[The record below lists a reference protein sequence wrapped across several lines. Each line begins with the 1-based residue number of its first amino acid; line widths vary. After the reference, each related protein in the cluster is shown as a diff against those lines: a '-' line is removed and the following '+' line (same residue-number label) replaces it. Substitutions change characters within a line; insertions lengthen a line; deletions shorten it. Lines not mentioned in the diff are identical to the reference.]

1 MFNPDQPVKT
11 HTADLLGRTSFAQS
25 LGSIILKYQEKESL
39 VIGLFGEWG
48 SGKTSIINMALEE
61 IDRISSQGQIT
72 KPIIFKFN
80 PWTFSDQ
87 QQLISQ
93 FFKQLSSI
101 LKRTDYASDAKKAG
115 EKLETYASFFEPLVL
130 VPAIG
135 TVALILSKLF
145 KGVGSAAK
153 GWGKMK
159 EADLDGTKRALNE
172 ILLKMRRKIIVV
184 IDDIDRL
191 NNTEIR
197 QIFQLVKSLGD
208 FSNTIYLL
216 AFDKQVVINALAK
229 VQEGPGS
236 DYLEKVVQVP
246 FEIPLISQ
254 QDVERFLFSQ
264 LDALIKDIPEVRWD
278 QTYWGNIYHSGLKYF
293 FQNIRDVT
301 RYINSL
307 RFSLEMV
314 KDMVNPIDFLA
325 VTVLQVFMPDIYSGI
340 RDNKDIFTG
349 SFGSSYGSGDSVKEQ
364 ARKRCDEIIAR
375 TPEAYQEMLK
385 EFLQRLFPKLE
396 TIYGNMNYGHDW
408 YEEWRRTG
416 RVCSPDVFDIF
427 FRLSVPKGDL
437 SLKEMEVLL
446 SLANDREA
454 FGEALM
460 KLKEDGR
467 IVRFLER
474 LEDYTGKSIPEE
486 NIGTIISVLID
497 IGDLFPEGNTGFF
510 GFDTHMKILRISYQ
524 LSRRL
529 DTHEKRFNLFKTAI
543 EQANKSLYTIVH
555 EVAVQGQQHGKFTEK
570 KTPDPE
576 ENRTVNADQLSIL
589 ENLASQKIAQWA
601 TDGRLAKHARLASI
615 LYSWQKWEGDEK
627 PKLFVETLIK
637 SDYGLIDFITAF
649 LIKRRSHGDSDY
661 VMTTSWYIKIEN
673 VGDFVNVDQ
682 IVPRLRSILS
692 STAFKDLNE
701 REQLAVRTFLDT
713 HDGKI
718 KDVF

>member
-11 HTADLLGRTSFAQS
+11 HKADLLGRASFAQS
-25 LGSIILKYQEKESL
+25 LGSVILKYQEKESL

-48 SGKTSIINMALEE
+48 SGKTSIINMAMEE
-61 IDRISSQGQIT
+61 IDRISSEDEST

-101 LKRTDYASDAKKAG
+101 LKRADYASDAKKAG
-115 EKLETYASFFEPLVL
+115 EKLEAYADFFEPLSL
-130 VPAIG
+130 IPAIG
-135 TVALILSKLF
+135 TVALIFSKLF
-145 KGVGSAAK
+145 KGVGNAAK

-159 EADLDGTKRALNE
+159 EADLDGTKKALND
-172 ILLKMRRKIIVV
+172 ILLKMQRKIIVV

-191 NNTEIR
+191 NNNEIR

-216 AFDKQVVINALAK
+216 AFDKQVVITALAK

-264 LDALIKDIPEVRWD
+264 LDSLIKDIPEARWN
-278 QTYWGNIYHSGLKYF
+278 QTYWGNIYHGGLKHF
-293 FQNIRDVT
+293 FKNIRDVT

-307 RFSLEMV
+307 RFSLEIV
-314 KDMVNPIDFLA
+314 KDVVNPIDFLA
-325 VTVLQVFMPDIYSGI
+325 ITGLQVFMPDIYSGI

-349 SFGSSYGSGDSVKEQ
+349 SFDSSYGSRDSVKEQ
-364 ARKRCDEIIAR
+364 AKKRCDEVISR
-375 TPEAYQEMLK
+375 TTEASQEMLK

-396 TIYGNMNYGHDW
+396 TLYGNMNYRHDW
-408 YEEWRRTG
+408 HEEWRRTG
-416 RVCSPDVFDIF
+416 RVCSPDMFDIF

-437 SLKEMEVLL
+437 SLKEMEALL

-467 IVRFLER
+467 IIRFLER
-474 LEDYTGKSIPEE
+474 LEDYTGKSVPEE
-486 NIGTIISVLID
+486 NIETIIAVLMD
-497 IGDLFPEGNTGFF
+497 IGDLFPEGDSGFF
-510 GFDTHMKILRISYQ
+510 GFDTNMKILRISYQ
-524 LSRRL
+524 LSRRF
-529 DTHEKRFNLFKTAI
+529 DTHEKRFKLFKAAI
-543 EQANKSLYTIVH
+543 EQADKSLYTILH
-555 EVAVQGQQHGKFTEK
+555 EVGVQGQQHGKFTEK
-570 KTPDPE
+570 KTPEPE
-576 ENRTVNADQLSIL
+576 ENRTVTGDQLSVL
-589 ENLASQKIAQWA
+589 ESIACQKIAQWA
-601 TDGRLAKHARLASI
+601 TDGRLAKHAHLASI
-615 LYSWQKWEGDEK
+615 LYTWGKWEGAEK
-627 PKLFVETLIK
+627 AKSFVETLTK
-637 SDYGLIDFITAF
+637 SDEGLIDFITAF
-649 LIKRRSHGDSDY
+649 LSKRQSHGMSDY
-661 VMTTSWYIKIEN
+661 VVTTSWYIKVEN
-673 VGDFVNVDQ
+673 VGNFVNVEQ

-692 STAFKDLNE
+692 SAAFKELD
-701 REQLAVRTFLDT
+701 EQQQRAVRTFLDT
-713 HDGKI
+713 YDGKI